1 MSGGCRSSLYTERQA
16 LVVGTA
22 SQHHIEQPRPPP
34 RASQSPEPPGSSEAA
49 GEGAP
54 GGWTERLR
62 RLPAGSVLERAVP
75 VVLVDPAGGCRPNR
89 WRYAVR
95 VFQGIRMAP
104 PRAGTPRPGARTLSD
119 IAAKG

>member
-22 SQHHIEQPRPPP
+22 SQHHIQQPKPP
-34 RASQSPEPPGSSEAA
+34 ASPTRSSEPPGPSEAA
-49 GEGAP
+49 GEGAT

-75 VVLVDPAGGCRPNR
+75 VVLVDPAGGRRPNR
-89 WRYAVR
+89 RRHAVR
-95 VFQGIRMAP
+95 VFQGIRLVP
-104 PRAGTPRPGARTLSD
+104 P
-119 IAAKG
+119 